1 MVTII
6 KHILIFILL
15 TTSLLAQ
22 SNKNIEQKN
31 DELKGIKSKILKL
44 ENDLKSKAADEVKS
58 VKLLDK
64 INHQTHLLD
73 KIIKKLDSDE
83 RGIQKRIKK
92 LKSEIIKIKNNVD
105 ELKEDYSNFV
115 KWLYINGEKSKWN
128 YLFKSESVNQAVI
141 RYKYFNYIT
150 KKNELNIESFVRE
163 KEKLEKLSQSLMGEN
178 REKQKL
184 ETEKLTE
191 VTRLN
196 NRKKEKT
203 NLISKLHKDKRNIE
217 KEIDEKRKYEIEI
230 KERIAK
236 LIEEARVSKRKLRE
250 TRFKNNSTESIVPK
264 INYAKFEKFSDLKG
278 KMAWPV
284 SSGKV
289 VRKFGEIKNKKLKT
303 ITLNYGI
310 DIKSNPNEKVYA
322 VAEGV
327 VSVID
332 WIVGFGSI
340 IIVTHNGNFRTVYG
354 HIDNIK
360 VNEDEIVKA
369 GTELGTINQSLE
381 GNIVHFEIWDE
392 RNYKNPQKWLV
403 KK

>member
-1 MVTII
+1 MKI
-6 KHILIFILL
+6 KHILIFILFA
-15 TTSLLAQ
+15 TSVFAQ
-22 SNKNIEQKN
+22 SGKKIEQN
-31 DELKGIKSKILKL
+31 NNELRGLKSKILKL
-44 ENDLKSKAADEVKS
+44 ETELKCKKEDEVKN

-64 INHQTHLLD
+64 INYQTHLLNRM
-73 KIIKKLDSDE
+73 IKKIDVEE
-83 RGIQKRIKK
+83 RGIQSKIAK
-92 LKSEIIKIKNNVD
+92 LKTKIREIENNID
-105 ELKEDYSNFV
+105 ELKKDYSEYV
-115 KWLYINGEKSKWN
+115 KWLYINGEKSKWS
-128 YLFKSESVNQAVI
+128 YLLKSGTINQAVI

-150 KKNELNIESFVRE
+150 EKNESKIKTLVEDE
-163 KEKLEKLSQSLMGEN
+163 MKLEKLSNNLKAQN
-178 REKQKL
+178 IEKQKI
-184 ETEKLTE
+184 EKEKLTE
-191 VTRLN
+191 VKRLTTRKN
-196 NRKKEKT
+196 EKIK
-203 NLISKLHKDKRNIE
+203 LISRLGKDKRNIE

-230 KERIAK
+230 KGRIAK
-236 LIEEARVSKRKLRE
+236 LIEESRIRERKLRE
-250 TRFKNNSTESIVPK
+250 KRFKNNSTEPIIPK

-284 SSGKV
+284 ASGKII
-289 VRKFGEIKNKKLKT
+289 RKFGEIKNAKLKT

-310 DIKSNPNEKVYA
+310 DIKSNINEKVYA

-360 VNEDEIVKA
+360 VNEDDVVKA

-403 KK
+403 NK